1 MIIAQK
7 SQQQSDDYHMA
18 QSKGDLTEFPLNS
31 YVLVQYR
38 DRPPTKFHTQ
48 WEGPLRVVGV
58 NKNTYT
64 LQNLVNLKTR
74 DVHVTQLKPFHYDQT
89 ETDPEDIAR
98 KEAQEFLVESIL
110 QHRGGPKR
118 STLEFLVKWTGYDDT
133 YNSWQS
139 WADVRDNSTLNRY
152 LYDNKL
158 RTHLTKEQ
166 RREIENPAE
175 HG

>member
-1 MIIAQK
+1 MSHK
-7 SQQQSDDYHMA
+7 SNPY
-18 QSKGDLTEFPLNS
+18 
-31 YVLVQYR
+31 
-38 DRPPTKFHTQ
+38 
-48 WEGPLRVVGV
+48 
-58 NKNTYT
+58 
-64 LQNLVNLKTR
+64 
-74 DVHVTQLKPFHYDQT
+74 YDQT
-89 ETDPEDIAR
+89 ETDPEEIAR

-118 STLEFLVKWTGYDDT
+118 STLEFLVKWMGYDDT

-166 RREIENPAE
+166 RREIEHPV
-175 HG
+175 